1 IPRTDTSK
9 ILAVLWTLVHIISS
23 IGPFVGGAIFEF
35 LYPPLLFALVM
46 ITNLMILGGVAYFG
60 IEKEEQEPEDLARK
74 METMESTIQQLK
86 DEIEEFRARR
96 GLPG

>member
-1 IPRTDTSK
+1 
-9 ILAVLWTLVHIISS
+9 
-23 IGPFVGGAIFEF
+23 
-35 LYPPLLFALVM
+35 
-46 ITNLMILGGVAYFG
+46 MILGGVAYFG